1 MLKEFLLILSLSVYS
16 TYSTNLQRVQLE
28 KLLIDHLRLG
38 WYTCGFN
45 LTSIAE
51 LNNDNDVDDGLNNDD
66 NAPVNDSSSGDGDV
80 DINDAEPANDDN
92 EEDDTDTPKQT
103 TKNFRSVKSTPL
115 ATRYKG
121 IEVDS
126 EKVHPFKNKS
136 LYKHTLVF
144 PKVRIPS
151 VTNTVNTLGKLQMEL
166 FRWHLSGGPIKMF
179 DIWFPQER
187 HKQDR

>member
-66 NAPVNDSSSGDGDV
+66 NASVNDSSSGDGDV

-126 EKVHPFKNKS
+126 EKVHPFINKS

-144 PKVRIPS
+144 PKVPFLLLQIPL
-151 VTNTVNTLGKLQMEL
+151 THWVNFKWSFLGGICLVVQ
-166 FRWHLSGGPIKMF
+166 
-179 DIWFPQER
+179 
-187 HKQDR
+187 